1 MFEKPGLTV
10 TDMMNKVHE
19 GAVRALYVIGENPMV
34 SDPDLNHAKES
45 LQELDFLVVQDIF
58 LTETALMADVVLP
71 SASFAE
77 KEGTFTN
84 TERKVQRVRKAVEP
98 PGDAREDWQIIGDL
112 AGRMGY
118 PMQYDRAQAIMEE
131 IAQVTPSYCGI
142 NYDRLAAD
150 GIHWPCTG
158 TDHPGTPCL
167 HMDQFTCG
175 LGVFHAIDYRP
186 PAEMPDKAYPFY
198 LTTGRVLYQYHT
210 GTMTMKSEG
219 LNALAPECFV
229 EIARKDARSFD
240 ISEGDDLKISS
251 RRGQIQAK
259 AKVSPKAVE
268 GTIFIPFHYA
278 QAAANMLTNA
288 ALDPTAKIPEYK
300 VCAVR
305 VEKV

>member
-1 MFEKPGLTV
+1 
-10 TDMMNKVHE
+10 
-19 GAVRALYVIGENPMV
+19 
-34 SDPDLNHAKES
+34 
-45 LQELDFLVVQDIF
+45 
-58 LTETALMADVVLP
+58 
-71 SASFAE
+71 
-77 KEGTFTN
+77 
-84 TERKVQRVRKAVEP
+84 VEP

-131 IAQVTPSYCGI
+131 IAQVTPSYSGI